1 MKAKLLL
8 FLLCCAGL
16 QPGVL
21 GTSPQGGSAFPPLR
35 EAVEGKF
42 LVGVAVND
50 WQMRHPEG
58 ADCALIRT
66 HFNSI
71 VAENCMKCQTIHPE
85 EGRFDFEAADRFV
98 RFGEENG
105 MFVVGHCLIW
115 HSQLASWFCKDG
127 EGHDVSPEILRQ
139 RMKTHIQTIVS
150 RYRGR
155 VKGWD
160 VVNEAILEDGSFR
173 RSPFYEILGEEFI
186 ALAFRYAHEAD
197 PEAELYYNDYGMDVP
212 GRRDAVVRL
221 VRRLKSEGIRID
233 AVGMQ
238 GHMGMDYPDAGQF
251 EQSIRAFAG
260 AGVKVMVTEWD
271 MSALPFVTASADV
284 SDTAAYRREI
294 DPYPDG
300 LPAEV
305 SQEWNARMRQFF
317 DLFVRN
323 ADCISRVTAWGL
335 TDGDSWKNNFPVHG
349 RHDYPLLF
357 DRGREPKPFLRRLL
371 EEWAE
376 RKGAGGQEGNNLK

>member
-1 MKAKLLL
+1 MKTKVLLTLLL
-8 FLLCCAGL
+8 CIGL
-16 QPGVL
+16 QAATSAACPD
-21 GTSPQGGSAFPPLR
+21 GTGHSPSLK
-35 EAVEGKF
+35 EAAKGKF

-50 WQMRHPEG
+50 WQLTHPD
-58 ADCALIRT
+58 APDCALIRT

-85 EGRFDFEAADRFV
+85 EDRFDFEAADRFV

-105 MFVVGHCLIW
+105 MFIVGHCLIW
-115 HSQLASWFCKDG
+115 HSQLAPWFCKDEKG
-127 EGHDVSPEILRQ
+127 ENVSPEVLRQ
-139 RMKTHIQTIVS
+139 RMKTHIQTIVG

-173 RSPFYEILGEEFI
+173 RTPFYEILGEEFI
-186 ALAFRYAHEAD
+186 ELAFRYAHEAD
-197 PEAELYYNDYGMDVP
+197 PRAELYYNDYGMDVP

-221 VRRLKSEGIRID
+221 VRRLKEKNIRID

-238 GHMGMDYPDAGQF
+238 GHMGMDYPTIEQF
-251 EQSIRAFAG
+251 EQSIEAFAG

-271 MSALPFVTASADV
+271 MSALPFVTSSANI
-284 SDTAAYRREI
+284 SDRAGYRKEI

-300 LPAEV
+300 LPEDV
-305 SQEWNARMRQFF
+305 SRKWNARMRQFY
-317 DLFVRN
+317 DLFVKHA
-323 ADCISRVTAWGL
+323 ADITRVTAWGL
-335 TDGDSWKNNFPVHG
+335 TDGSSWKNNFPVQG

-357 DRGREPKPFLRRLL
+357 DRNYEPKPFVRRLL
-371 EEWAE
+371 EECA
-376 RKGAGGQEGNNLK
+376 GQEGAGSEDGKQ